1 MVQPSQASLPLA
13 TDFESAQNDVQ
24 PQYLVLSTHT
34 SPGRLIS
41 LCSSGACDVY
51 CTTTWPQIS
60 FPRPDR
66 EANGPREGPSPLE
79 PRDKYHLT
87 SSLKRGHRA
96 PKEGRSMSKRAPTSP
111 DPARPLPERANLEHL
126 KKEAKQRLKAM
137 RLDNPGV
144 KLSAVQLTIARE
156 YGLSSWRSLI
166 AYVKS
171 QTDKEAQL
179 PDQRRASRARPFAV
193 QALRDGV
200 EAVGKG
206 DYQTAV
212 AHFRQAETAHPA
224 VTLSL
229 VQHGVTKEFG
239 ESVWRDLL
247 AYIKSLPD
255 EAQLRPTDSDL
266 SPAYDDGLEAVGKGD
281 YRTAVAH
288 LRRAIRERLLRIR
301 AHYYLGR
308 ALFRLQLYREA
319 LTAFEELLKFDPENL
334 LAHYEIGK
342 LHLYAQN
349 YPPELLSQFDP
360 ENLLANYEIGNRYL
374 SPQNYADAITKY
386 QWLRSQ
392 SENSIGDLDDST
404 YDLLPDEPRGGN
416 LMQNPFHR
424 AYAAKLAQYLL
435 DLIPPQVAERYG
447 LPRSRITFDDDLDIL
462 SKAPDQPDRK
472 PQATLIDDQ
481 HEVREPVTILNKVM
495 PKYTEIARINQL
507 QGAVVLGAYIN
518 PNGGIS
524 GIRVARGLPDG
535 LTWRAILA
543 MRLVRF
549 KPASLNGTPIRTR
562 EFIEFN
568 FNLD

>member
-1 MVQPSQASLPLA
+1 
-13 TDFESAQNDVQ
+13 
-24 PQYLVLSTHT
+24 
-34 SPGRLIS
+34 
-41 LCSSGACDVY
+41 
-51 CTTTWPQIS
+51 
-60 FPRPDR
+60 
-66 EANGPREGPSPLE
+66 
-79 PRDKYHLT
+79 
-87 SSLKRGHRA
+87 
-96 PKEGRSMSKRAPTSP
+96 MSKRTPTGP
-111 DPARPLPERANLEHL
+111 DPARSLPERANLEHL

-156 YGLSSWRSLI
+156 YRFSSWRSLI

-171 QTDKEAQL
+171 QSDKESQL
-179 PDQRRASRARPFAV
+179 PDQRRAARARPFAV

-212 AHFRQAETAHPA
+212 AHFRQAETAHSA

-288 LRRAIRERLLRIR
+288 LRRAIRERPLRIR

-349 YPPELLSQFDP
+349 YPLELLSQFDP

-374 SPQNYADAITKY
+374 SPQNYADAIAKY

-392 SENSIGDLDDST
+392 SENPIGDLDDST

-416 LMQNPFHR
+416 LVQNPFHR

-435 DLIPPQVAERYG
+435 DLIPPQVAEQYG

-549 KPASLNGTPIRTR
+549 KPASLNGTLIRTR